1 MEEPTI
7 RETLESAIESVDS
20 ASSTTP
26 ASPPPPAAEPPSA
39 SAGSAGETSEPSPPA
54 DEPKTDRPRNP
65 DGTFAPKQGTD
76 VPKPGLP
83 PTPPAPKSPDA
94 AKKPAEG
101 APAEQPQQKTL
112 RPPQSLKPAERE
124 AFMSASPV
132 LQEALVR
139 REKEIQQALQQTAG
153 ARQFTQRMT
162 EVLQPY
168 IPLIQANGGDPFQ
181 FVGNL
186 LYASNALTHGSP
198 KFKAEVVASLIHQ
211 FGVDIEMLDSV
222 LAGLPVQSQKP
233 AADQQ
238 ILPQVQQ
245 LVQQQLAPVQ
255 QLLGQIQ
262 QQRQQAFQAAYQK
275 ETQSLE
281 QFAADP
287 KHEFFED
294 VREIMADLVEV
305 AASRGYELSYEDAY
319 AQACQLHPDVRSVIM
334 SRNSNAQLQNT
345 AQSLTAAA
353 QRAKAAAVSV
363 AGGPASGVPGGAP
376 AGGAAPSIRASI
388 EQAIAAQA
396 G

>member
-20 ASSTTP
+20 TPSTTP
-26 ASPPPPAAEPPSA
+26 ASPPPPAAEPPAAPAVGDEPSA
-39 SAGSAGETSEPSPPA
+39 PPLAGE
-54 DEPKTDRPRNP
+54 PKIDRPRNP

-83 PTPPAPKSPDA
+83 PAPPAPKAPEA
-94 AKKPAEG
+94 AKKAPEG
-101 APAEQPQQKTL
+101 SPTEQPQQKTL

-132 LQEALVR
+132 LQEALIR

-168 IPLIQANGGDPFQ
+168 IPLIQVSGGDPFQ
-181 FVGNL
+181 FIGNL

-198 KFKAEVVASLIHQ
+198 KFKAEVVANLIHQ

-294 VREIMADLVEV
+294 VREIMADLIEV

-363 AGGPASGVPGGAP
+363 AGGPASGVPGSAP